1 MLFLINKYE
10 PDGPMSRLLIFCALA
25 ILHKLK
31 PYGLPL
37 F

>member
-25 ILHKLK
+25 ILQLK
-31 PYGLPL
+31 PYGLLL